1 MAIVIKPPL
10 FPRHP
15 CREAIP
21 LHMVCQD
28 LYSVFKVLSFGTIIL
43 YQTFSDLSRGLLK
56 IFLGNFYQSL
66 NLKEV
71 CIIVVLVEGL
81 EPSILFRQSGL
92 SGLWMPVPT
101 HQHIMVRL
109 LGVEPR
115 RINGRFWI
123 CSVYQF
129 QHRRIIKF
137 LFTNAEIRTNKE
149 RNIRFSN
156 HHYIRDGRSGR
167 SRTYDVS
174 NVGLLQSLAI
184 ATMHTDRYNLLL
196 DY

>member
-10 FPRHP
+10 FPRYP

-71 CIIVVLVEGL
+71 CILVVL
-81 EPSILFRQSGL
+81 P
-92 SGLWMPVPT
+92 P
-101 HQHIMVRL
+101 
-109 LGVEPR
+109 GVEPGWHFCQR
-115 RINGRFWI
+115 LLRPLCSYQFHHGSINGAPSGIWTQKIHFLRV
-123 CSVYQF
+123 SSMPVRVMA
-129 QHRRIIKF
+129 HIKF
-137 LFTNAEIRTNKE
+137 LFTNAEIRTNK
-149 RNIRFSN
+149 
-156 HHYIRDGRSGR
+156 GRLINS
-167 SRTYDVS
+167 SRTTTV
-174 NVGLLQSLAI
+174 VGQVGVEPTVFLTSWVYSPLQSPLCTLTHI
-184 ATMHTDRYNLLL
+184 IFF
-196 DY
+196 

>member
-1 MAIVIKPPL
+1 MAIVIKPLL

-71 CIIVVLVEGL
+71 CIIVVRPMGF
-81 EPSILFRQSGL
+81 EPTRRFRRGILSPPWL
-92 SGLWMPVPT
+92 PVPP
-101 HQHIMVRL
+101 QAHIKDSLVYQPSWRNTKSAFIPTSCAL
-109 LGVEPR
+109 TYFLKV
-115 RINGRFWI
+115 INGTPGGTWTHTSFDSRFWV
-123 CSVYQF
+123 CPVCQF
-129 QHRRIIKF
+129 QHGRI
-137 LFTNAEIRTNKE
+137 
-149 RNIRFSN
+149 
-156 HHYIRDGRSGR
+156 
-167 SRTYDVS
+167 
-174 NVGLLQSLAI
+174 
-184 ATMHTDRYNLLL
+184 
-196 DY
+196 

>member
-15 CREAIP
+15 YREAIP

-28 LYSVFKVLSFGTIIL
+28 LYSVFKVLFFGTIIL
-43 YQTFSDLSRGLLK
+43 SVVRLTIWCSLEHLYYIKLFLICQGVYQK

-101 HQHIMVRL
+101 HQHKWCAYWESNPDEL
-109 LGVEPR
+109 TADFESAL
-115 RINGRFWI
+115 
-123 CSVYQF
+123 S
-129 QHRRIIKF
+129 
-137 LFTNAEIRTNKE
+137 TNSSIGAYKVP
-149 RNIRFSN
+149 F
-156 HHYIRDGRSGR
+156 H
-167 SRTYDVS
+167 
-174 NVGLLQSLAI
+174 
-184 ATMHTDRYNLLL
+184 
-196 DY
+196 

>member
-71 CIIVVLVEGL
+71 CIIVVL
-81 EPSILFRQSGL
+81 P
-92 SGLWMPVPT
+92 P
-101 HQHIMVRL
+101 
-109 LGVEPR
+109 GVEPGWPFSQR
-115 RINGRFWI
+115 ILSPLCSYQFHHGSING
-123 CSVYQF
+123 
-129 QHRRIIKF
+129 
-137 LFTNAEIRTNKE
+137 TPT
-149 RNIRFSN
+149 
-156 HHYIRDGRSGR
+156 G
-167 SRTYDVS
+167 SRTRTLS
-174 NVGLLQSLAI
+174 QLGLSQPCLPIPA
-184 ATMHTDRYNLLL
+184 
-196 DY
+196 

>member
-15 CREAIP
+15 CREAIS

-71 CIIVVLVEGL
+71 CIIVVL
-81 EPSILFRQSGL
+81 P
-92 SGLWMPVPT
+92 P
-101 HQHIMVRL
+101 
-109 LGVEPR
+109 GVEPGWHFCQR
-115 RINGRFWI
+115 LLRPLCSYQFHHGSINGAFGGIWTHNNSKVWACPVCR
-123 CSVYQF
+123 F
-129 QHRRIIKF
+129 QHESIIKF
-137 LFTNAEIRTNKE
+137 LFTNAEIRTNK
-149 RNIRFSN
+149 
-156 HHYIRDGRSGR
+156 GRLING
-167 SRTYDVS
+167 SRTTTV
-174 NVGLLQSLAI
+174 VGQVGVEPTMFLMWGFYRALQSPLC
-184 ATMHTDRYNLLL
+184 TLTDIIFF
-196 DY
+196 